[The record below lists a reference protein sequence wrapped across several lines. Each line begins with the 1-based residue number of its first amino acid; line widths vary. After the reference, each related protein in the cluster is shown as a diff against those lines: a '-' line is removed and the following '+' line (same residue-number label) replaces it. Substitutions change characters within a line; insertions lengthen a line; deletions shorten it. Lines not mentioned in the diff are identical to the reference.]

1 MRVFGIYKDFL
12 ADLRAPCLEFLG
24 GQSVGFLVWIWASP
38 ANNSNRWCKT
48 TPITFIGGKTHFCRS
63 NNSPIFS
70 PKAWRP
76 ASTVYGPANF
86 RVADFPPI
94 AAARTRSC
102 SRAFFFASR
111 DVAARATVEGAN
123 GRGLCG
129 GGAGG
134 GRGFNDGGGGDCG
147 VDRWQCDT
155 PVARFGAS
163 NLPAPCIGCRIP
175 QRQMPR

>member
-1 MRVFGIYKDFL
+1 LGFTRIFL

-48 TPITFIGGKTHFCRS
+48 TPITFIGEKTHFCRS

-70 PKAWRP
+70 PKAWPR

-86 RVADFPPI
+86 GVADFPPI

-102 SRAFFFASR
+102 SRAFFCL
-111 DVAARATVEGAN
+111 AR
-123 GRGLCG
+123 RSCSSD
-129 GGAGG
+129 G
-134 GRGFNDGGGGDCG
+134 GRSQRERL
-147 VDRWQCDT
+147 VRWWSRRRERLQRRWRRRLRRR
-155 PVARFGAS
+155 PVAV
-163 NLPAPCIGCRIP
+163 
-175 QRQMPR
+175 